1 MTDEEKKKD
10 IAEKQRI
17 RNERY
22 VASLKADPEAM
33 ARHKE
38 KQDKWR
44 KENKHKIA
52 AIAKKSYEK
61 RMAGVPHKK
70 SGPKPKAKPPA
81 KTKPVKV
88 AKPKPKSEAKSVAKS
103 VAKSEPVAKVP
114 IYLNPNKLQHDIE
127 KEGWREVARFG
138 DRGTEIR
145 AWIKGLIVRYEQVS
159 NRRSTYAPL
168 FCDKGRRYK
177 TYSEAQRVAR
187 ML

>member
-1 MTDEEKKKD
+1 MLGMTDEEKKAK
-10 IAEKQRI
+10 AEKQRL
-17 RNERY
+17 RNDRY
-22 VASLKADPEAM
+22 IASLKADPEAM

-70 SGPKPKAKPPA
+70 SGPKPKAKPPTEP
-81 KTKPVKV
+81 KLVKV
-88 AKPKPKSEAKSVAKS
+88 AKPAAKLTPKPVT
-103 VAKSEPVAKVP
+103 KVP

-145 AWIKGLIVRYEQVS
+145 AWIKGLVVRYEQIS

-177 TYSEAQRVAR
+177 TFAEAQRVAR
-187 ML
+187 VL

>member
-1 MTDEEKKKD
+1 MTDEEKKAK
-10 IAEKQRI
+10 AEKQRL
-17 RNERY
+17 RNDRY
-22 VASLKADPEAM
+22 IASLKADPEAM

-44 KENKHKIA
+44 KENKDRIA

-70 SGPKPKAKPPA
+70 SGPKPKAKPP
-81 KTKPVKV
+81 TEPKPVKV
-88 AKPKPKSEAKSVAKS
+88 AKHKSKSAAKSVAKS
-103 VAKSEPVAKVP
+103 VDQKVP
-114 IYLNPNKLQHDIE
+114 IYLNPNKIQHDIE
-127 KEGWREVARFG
+127 QEGWREVARFG

-145 AWIKGLIVRYEQVS
+145 AWIKGLVVRYEQIS

-187 ML
+187 VL

>member
-1 MTDEEKKKD
+1 MTDEEKKKA
-10 IAEKQRI
+10 IAEKQRL
-17 RNERY
+17 RNEKY
-22 VASLKADPEAM
+22 IASLKADPEAM

-44 KENKHKIA
+44 KENKDRIA

-70 SGPKPKAKPPA
+70 SGPKPKAKSPA
-81 KTKPVKV
+81 KPKPVKV
-88 AKPKPKSEAKSVAKS
+88 TKPAPNPAPKPFS
-103 VAKSEPVAKVP
+103 KVP
-114 IYLNPNKLQHDIE
+114 IYLNPNKIQHDIE
-127 KEGWREVARFG
+127 QEGWREVARFG

-145 AWIKGLIVRYEQVS
+145 AWIKGLVVRYEQVS

-177 TYSEAQRVAR
+177 TYSEAQRAAR
-187 ML
+187 VL

>member
-1 MTDEEKKKD
+1 MTDEEKKAK
-10 IAEKQRI
+10 AEKQRL
-17 RNERY
+17 RNDRY
-22 VASLKADPEAM
+22 IASLKANPEAM

-44 KENKHKIA
+44 KENKARIA

-81 KTKPVKV
+81 EPKPVKV
-88 AKPKPKSEAKSVAKS
+88 TKPKPKSASKSVAKP
-103 VAKSEPVAKVP
+103 VDKPVAKVP
-114 IYLNPNKLQHDIE
+114 IYLNPNKIQHDIE
-127 KEGWREVARFG
+127 QEGWREVARFG

-145 AWIKGLIVRYEQVS
+145 AWIKGLVVRYEQIS

-187 ML
+187 VL

>member
-22 VASLKADPEAM
+22 LASLKADPEAM
-33 ARHKE
+33 ARYKE

-70 SGPKPKAKPPA
+70 SGLAAKLTPKP
-81 KTKPVKV
+81 
-88 AKPKPKSEAKSVAKS
+88 
-103 VAKSEPVAKVP
+103 EPVSKIP
-114 IYLNPNKLQHDIE
+114 IYLAPNKLQHDIE
-127 KEGWREVARFG
+127 QEGWREVARFG

-145 AWIKGLIVRYEQVS
+145 AWIKGLVVRYEQVS

-177 TYSEAQRVAR
+177 TYAEAQKVAR
-187 ML
+187 VL

>member
-1 MTDEEKKKD
+1 MTDEEKKTK
-10 IAEKQRI
+10 AEKQRL
-17 RNERY
+17 RNDRY

-33 ARHKE
+33 ARHKK

-81 KTKPVKV
+81 KPKPVLKSI
-88 AKPKPKSEAKSVAKS
+88 PKSVPKSVLKP
-103 VAKSEPVAKVP
+103 EPVAKTP

-127 KEGWREVARFG
+127 QEGWREVASFG

-145 AWIKGLIVRYEQVS
+145 AWIKGLVVRYEQVS

-168 FCDKGRRYK
+168 FCDKGRRYN
-177 TYSEAQRVAR
+177 TFAEAQRVAR
-187 ML
+187 VL

>member
-1 MTDEEKKKD
+1 MLGMTDEEKKAK
-10 IAEKQRI
+10 AEKQRI
-17 RNERY
+17 RNDRY

-33 ARHKE
+33 ARYKE

-44 KENKHKIA
+44 KENKIKIA

-70 SGPKPKAKPPA
+70 SGPRPKSKPPA
-81 KTKPVKV
+81 NPKPVKV
-88 AKPKPKSEAKSVAKS
+88 AKPVPKP
-103 VAKSEPVAKVP
+103 EPVTKVP
-114 IYLNPNKLQHDIE
+114 IYLTSNKLQHDIE
-127 KEGWREVARFG
+127 QEGWREVARFG

-145 AWIKGLIVRYEQVS
+145 AWIKGLVVRYEQVS

-187 ML
+187 VL

>member
-1 MTDEEKKKD
+1 MTDEEKKKA
-10 IAEKQRI
+10 IAEKQRL
-17 RNERY
+17 RNDKY
-22 VASLKADPEAM
+22 IASLKADPEAM

-44 KENKHKIA
+44 KENKARIA

-70 SGPKPKAKPPA
+70 SGPKPKAKPP
-81 KTKPVKV
+81 TEPKPVKV
-88 AKPKPKSEAKSVAKS
+88 AKPKPKSAPKPAPK
-103 VAKSEPVAKVP
+103 PVSKVP
-114 IYLNPNKLQHDIE
+114 IYLNPNKIQHDIE
-127 KEGWREVARFG
+127 QEGWREVARFG

-145 AWIKGLIVRYEQVS
+145 AWIKGLVVRYEQIS

-187 ML
+187 VL

>member
-1 MTDEEKKKD
+1 MTDEEKKAK
-10 IAEKQRI
+10 AEKQRL

-22 VASLKADPEAM
+22 IASLKADPEAM
-33 ARHKE
+33 ARHKQ

-44 KENKHKIA
+44 KENKARIA

-81 KTKPVKV
+81 EPKPVKV
-88 AKPKPKSEAKSVAKS
+88 TKPKPKSAAKSVAK
-103 VAKSEPVAKVP
+103 PVAKVP
-114 IYLNPNKLQHDIE
+114 IYLKPNKLQQDIE

-145 AWIKGLIVRYEQVS
+145 AWIKGLVVRYEQIS

-177 TYSEAQRVAR
+177 TYSEAQKVAR
-187 ML
+187 VL

>member
-1 MTDEEKKKD
+1 MTNKEKKTE
-10 IAEKQRI
+10 AEKQRL

-33 ARHKE
+33 ARYKE
-38 KQDKWR
+38 KQKKWR
-44 KENKHKIA
+44 KENKDKIA

-70 SGPKPKAKPPA
+70 SGPKPKAKSPA
-81 KTKPVKV
+81 KPKPVKV
-88 AKPKPKSEAKSVAKS
+88 AKPEPKPAPK
-103 VAKSEPVAKVP
+103 PVFKQVSKVP

-127 KEGWREVARFG
+127 QEGWREVARFG

-145 AWIKGLIVRYEQVS
+145 AWIKGLVVRYEQVS

-177 TYSEAQRVAR
+177 TFAEAQKVAR
-187 ML
+187 VL

>member
-1 MTDEEKKKD
+1 MTDEEKKAK
-10 IAEKQRI
+10 AEKQRL
-17 RNERY
+17 RNDRY
-22 VASLKADPEAM
+22 IASLKADPEAM

-44 KENKHKIA
+44 KENKAKIA

-70 SGPKPKAKPPA
+70 SGPKPKAKPPTEP
-81 KTKPVKV
+81 KSVKV
-88 AKPKPKSEAKSVAKS
+88 AKPAPKPAPK
-103 VAKSEPVAKVP
+103 PVSKVP
-114 IYLNPNKLQHDIE
+114 IYLNPNKIQHDIE
-127 KEGWREVARFG
+127 QEGWREVARFG

-145 AWIKGLIVRYEQVS
+145 AWIKGLVVRYEQVS

-187 ML
+187 VL

>member
-1 MTDEEKKKD
+1 MTDEEKKKA
-10 IAEKQRI
+10 IAEKQRL
-17 RNERY
+17 RNDRY

-33 ARHKE
+33 ARYKE

-44 KENKHKIA
+44 KENKDRIA

-70 SGPKPKAKPPA
+70 SGPKPKAKPPT
-81 KTKPVKV
+81 KPKPVKV
-88 AKPKPKSEAKSVAKS
+88 AKTKPEPKPAPK
-103 VAKSEPVAKVP
+103 PVSKVP
-114 IYLNPNKLQHDIE
+114 IYLNPNKIQHDIE
-127 KEGWREVARFG
+127 QEGWREVARFG

-145 AWIKGLIVRYEQVS
+145 AWIKGLVVRYEQIS
-159 NRRSTYAPL
+159 NRRSTYAPI

-187 ML
+187 VL

>member
-1 MTDEEKKKD
+1 MTDEEKKKLVV
-10 IAEKQRI
+10 EKQKMRY
-17 RNERY
+17 EQY
-22 VASLKADPEAM
+22 VANLKADPEAM

-44 KENKHKIA
+44 KENKDRIA

-70 SGPKPKAKPPA
+70 SGPKPKAKPPE
-81 KTKPVKV
+81 KPKPVKAV
-88 AKPKPKSEAKSVAKS
+88 KLAPKP
-103 VAKSEPVAKVP
+103 EPISKIP
-114 IYLNPNKLQHDIE
+114 IYLVPNKLQHDIE
-127 KEGWREVARFG
+127 QEGWREVARFG

-145 AWIKGLIVRYEQVS
+145 AWIKGLVVRYEQIS

-187 ML
+187 VL

>member
-1 MTDEEKKKD
+1 LLGMTDEEKKAK
-10 IAEKQRI
+10 AEKQRL
-17 RNERY
+17 RNDRY
-22 VASLKADPEAM
+22 IASLKANPEAM

-44 KENKHKIA
+44 KENKAKIA

-81 KTKPVKV
+81 EPKPVKV
-88 AKPKPKSEAKSVAKS
+88 AKPAPKPAPK
-103 VAKSEPVAKVP
+103 PVSKVP
-114 IYLNPNKLQHDIE
+114 IYLNPNKIQHDIE
-127 KEGWREVARFG
+127 QEGWREVARFG

-145 AWIKGLIVRYEQVS
+145 AWIKGLVVRYEQIS

-177 TYSEAQRVAR
+177 TFAEAQRVAR
-187 ML
+187 VL

>member
-1 MTDEEKKKD
+1 MTDEEKKAK
-10 IAEKQRI
+10 AEKQRI
-17 RNERY
+17 RNDRY
-22 VASLKADPEAM
+22 IASLKADPEAM

-44 KENKHKIA
+44 KENKDRIA

-70 SGPKPKAKPPA
+70 SGPKPKAKPA
-81 KTKPVKV
+81 T
-88 AKPKPKSEAKSVAKS
+88 KPKSVLKSVPKS
-103 VAKSEPVAKVP
+103 VLKPEPVAKTP
-114 IYLNPNKLQHDIE
+114 IYLNPNKIQHDIE
-127 KEGWREVARFG
+127 QEGWREVARFG

-145 AWIKGLIVRYEQVS
+145 AWIKGLVVRYEQVS

-177 TYSEAQRVAR
+177 TFAEAQRVAR
-187 ML
+187 VL

>member
-1 MTDEEKKKD
+1 MTDEEKKAK
-10 IAEKQRI
+10 AEKQRL
-17 RNERY
+17 RNDRY
-22 VASLKADPEAM
+22 IASLKADPEAM

-44 KENKHKIA
+44 KENKAKIA
-52 AIAKKSYEK
+52 AIAKRSYEK

-81 KTKPVKV
+81 EPKPVKV
-88 AKPKPKSEAKSVAKS
+88 AKPKPKSVAKP
-103 VAKSEPVAKVP
+103 KPVTKVS

-127 KEGWREVARFG
+127 QEGWREVARFG

-145 AWIKGLIVRYEQVS
+145 AWIKGLVVRYEQIS
-159 NRRSTYAPL
+159 NRRSTYAPI

-177 TYSEAQRVAR
+177 TYSEAQKVAR
-187 ML
+187 VL

>member
-10 IAEKQRI
+10 IAEKQRL
-17 RNERY
+17 RNDRY
-22 VASLKADPEAM
+22 IASLKADPEAM

-44 KENKHKIA
+44 KENKDRIA

-61 RMAGVPHKK
+61 RMAGVPYKK
-70 SGPKPKAKPPA
+70 SGPKPKAKPA
-81 KTKPVKV
+81 T
-88 AKPKPKSEAKSVAKS
+88 KPKSVKAVKLAPKP
-103 VAKSEPVAKVP
+103 EPISKIP
-114 IYLNPNKLQHDIE
+114 IYLAPNKLQHDIE
-127 KEGWREVARFG
+127 QEGWREVARFG

-145 AWIKGLIVRYEQVS
+145 AWIKGLVVRYEQVS

-187 ML
+187 VL

>member
-1 MTDEEKKKD
+1 MTDEEKKAK
-10 IAEKQRI
+10 AEKQRI
-17 RNERY
+17 QNDRY

-38 KQDKWR
+38 KQNKWR
-44 KENKHKIA
+44 KENKDKIA

-70 SGPKPKAKPPA
+70 SGPKPKAKPA
-81 KTKPVKV
+81 TKAKPV
-88 AKPKPKSEAKSVAKS
+88 PKSVLKP
-103 VAKSEPVAKVP
+103 EPVAKTP

-127 KEGWREVARFG
+127 QEGWREVARFG

-145 AWIKGLIVRYEQVS
+145 AWIKGLVVRYEQVS

-168 FCDKGRRYK
+168 FCDKGRRYN
-177 TYSEAQRVAR
+177 TFAEAQKVAR
-187 ML
+187 VL

>member
-1 MTDEEKKKD
+1 MTDEEKKTET
-10 IAEKQRI
+10 EKQKL
-17 RNERY
+17 RNARY
-22 VASLKADPEAM
+22 IASLKADPEAM

-44 KENKHKIA
+44 KENKDRIA

-70 SGPKPKAKPPA
+70 SGPKPKAKSPA
-81 KTKPVKV
+81 KPKPVKV
-88 AKPKPKSEAKSVAKS
+88 TKPAPNPAPKPFS
-103 VAKSEPVAKVP
+103 KVP
-114 IYLNPNKLQHDIE
+114 IYLNPNKIQHDIE
-127 KEGWREVARFG
+127 QEGWREVARFG

-145 AWIKGLIVRYEQVS
+145 AWIKGLVVRYEQVS

-177 TYSEAQRVAR
+177 TYSEAQRAAR
-187 ML
+187 VL

>member
-1 MTDEEKKKD
+1 MTDEEKKAK
-10 IAEKQRI
+10 AEKQRI
-17 RNERY
+17 RNDRY

-44 KENKHKIA
+44 KENKDKIA

-70 SGPKPKAKPPA
+70 SGPKPKAKPA
-81 KTKPVKV
+81 T
-88 AKPKPKSEAKSVAKS
+88 KPKSVLKSVPKS
-103 VAKSEPVAKVP
+103 VLKPEPVAKTP
-114 IYLNPNKLQHDIE
+114 IYLNPNKIQHDIE
-127 KEGWREVARFG
+127 QEGWREVARFG

-145 AWIKGLIVRYEQVS
+145 AWIKGLVVRYEQVS

-177 TYSEAQRVAR
+177 TFAEAQRVAR
-187 ML
+187 VL

>member
-1 MTDEEKKKD
+1 MTDEEKKAK
-10 IAEKQRI
+10 AEKQRI
-17 RNERY
+17 RNDRY

-33 ARHKE
+33 ARYKE

-44 KENKHKIA
+44 KENKIKIA

-70 SGPKPKAKPPA
+70 SGPRPKSKPPA
-81 KTKPVKV
+81 NPKPVKV
-88 AKPKPKSEAKSVAKS
+88 AKPVPKP
-103 VAKSEPVAKVP
+103 EPVTKVP
-114 IYLNPNKLQHDIE
+114 IYLTSNKLQHDIE
-127 KEGWREVARFG
+127 QEGWREVARFG

-145 AWIKGLIVRYEQVS
+145 AWIKGLVVRYEQVS

-187 ML
+187 VL

>member
-1 MTDEEKKKD
+1 MTDEEKKKLVV
-10 IAEKQRI
+10 EKQKMRY
-17 RNERY
+17 ERY
-22 VASLKADPEAM
+22 IASLKADPEAM

-44 KENKHKIA
+44 KENKDRIA

-70 SGPKPKAKPPA
+70 SGPKPKAKPPE
-81 KTKPVKV
+81 KPKSVKV
-88 AKPKPKSEAKSVAKS
+88 AKPAPKPAPKLVAKT
-103 VAKSEPVAKVP
+103 P

-127 KEGWREVARFG
+127 QEGWREVARFG

-145 AWIKGLIVRYEQVS
+145 AWIKGLVVRYEQVS

-168 FCDKGRRYK
+168 FCDKGRRYN
-177 TYSEAQRVAR
+177 TFAEAQRVAR
-187 ML
+187 VL

>member
-1 MTDEEKKKD
+1 LLGMTDEEKKAK
-10 IAEKQRI
+10 AEKQRL
-17 RNERY
+17 RNDRY
-22 VASLKADPEAM
+22 IASLKADPEAM

-44 KENKHKIA
+44 KENKAKIA

-70 SGPKPKAKPPA
+70 SGPKPKAKPPTEP
-81 KTKPVKV
+81 KSVKV
-88 AKPKPKSEAKSVAKS
+88 AKPAPKPAPK
-103 VAKSEPVAKVP
+103 PVSKVP
-114 IYLNPNKLQHDIE
+114 IYLNPNKIQHDIE
-127 KEGWREVARFG
+127 QEGWREVARFG

-145 AWIKGLIVRYEQVS
+145 AWIKGLVVRYEQVS

-187 ML
+187 VL

>member
-1 MTDEEKKKD
+1 MTDEEKKAKAD
-10 IAEKQRI
+10 KQRL
-17 RNERY
+17 RNDRY
-22 VASLKADPEAM
+22 IASLKADPEAM

-44 KENKHKIA
+44 KENKARIA

-70 SGPKPKAKPPA
+70 SGPKPKAKPP
-81 KTKPVKV
+81 TEPKPVKIT
-88 AKPKPKSEAKSVAKS
+88 KPKPKSAAKSAAK
-103 VAKSEPVAKVP
+103 PVSKVP
-114 IYLNPNKLQHDIE
+114 IYLNPNKIQHDIE
-127 KEGWREVARFG
+127 QEGWREVARFG

-145 AWIKGLIVRYEQVS
+145 AWIKGLVVRYEQIS

-177 TYSEAQRVAR
+177 TYAEAQRVAR
-187 ML
+187 VL

>member
-1 MTDEEKKKD
+1 MLGMTDEEKKAK
-10 IAEKQRI
+10 AEKQRI
-17 RNERY
+17 RNDRY

-44 KENKHKIA
+44 KENKDKIA

-70 SGPKPKAKPPA
+70 SGPKPKAKPA
-81 KTKPVKV
+81 TKAKPV
-88 AKPKPKSEAKSVAKS
+88 PKSVLKP
-103 VAKSEPVAKVP
+103 EPVAKTP

-127 KEGWREVARFG
+127 QEGWREVARFG

-145 AWIKGLIVRYEQVS
+145 AWIKGLVVRYEQVS

-168 FCDKGRRYK
+168 FCDKGRRYN
-177 TYSEAQRVAR
+177 TFAEAQKVAR
-187 ML
+187 VL

>member
-1 MTDEEKKKD
+1 MTDEEKKAK
-10 IAEKQRI
+10 AEKQRL
-17 RNERY
+17 RNDRY
-22 VASLKADPEAM
+22 IASLKANPEAM

-44 KENKHKIA
+44 KENKAKIA

-81 KTKPVKV
+81 EPKPVKV
-88 AKPKPKSEAKSVAKS
+88 AKPAPKPAPK
-103 VAKSEPVAKVP
+103 PVSKVP
-114 IYLNPNKLQHDIE
+114 IYLNPNKIQHDIE
-127 KEGWREVARFG
+127 QEGWREVARFG

-145 AWIKGLIVRYEQVS
+145 AWIKGLVVRYEQIS

-177 TYSEAQRVAR
+177 TFAEAQRVAR
-187 ML
+187 VL

>member
-22 VASLKADPEAM
+22 LASLKADPEAM
-33 ARHKE
+33 ARYKE
-38 KQDKWR
+38 RQAEWR
-44 KENKHKIA
+44 KKNKDKIA
-52 AIAKKSYEK
+52 AIAKRSYEK

-70 SGPKPKAKPPA
+70 SGPKPKAKPA
-81 KTKPVKV
+81 TKPKSVKV
-88 AKPKPKSEAKSVAKS
+88 AKPAPKPAPK
-103 VAKSEPVAKVP
+103 PVAKVP

-127 KEGWREVARFG
+127 KEGWREVAKFG

-145 AWIKGLIVRYEQVS
+145 AWIKGLVVRYEQIS

-187 ML
+187 VL

>member
-1 MTDEEKKKD
+1 MTDEEKKAKS
-10 IAEKQRI
+10 EKQRL
-17 RNERY
+17 RNDRY
-22 VASLKADPEAM
+22 IASLKADPEAM

-44 KENKHKIA
+44 KENKARIA

-70 SGPKPKAKPPA
+70 SGPKPKAKPP
-81 KTKPVKV
+81 TEPKPVKV
-88 AKPKPKSEAKSVAKS
+88 TKPKPKSAAKSVAK
-103 VAKSEPVAKVP
+103 PVAKVP
-114 IYLNPNKLQHDIE
+114 MYLNPNKIQHDIE

-145 AWIKGLIVRYEQVS
+145 AWIKGLVVRYEQVS

-177 TYSEAQRVAR
+177 TFAEAQRVAR
-187 ML
+187 VL

>member
-1 MTDEEKKKD
+1 MTDEEKKKA

-33 ARHKE
+33 ARYKE

-44 KENKHKIA
+44 KENKARIA
-52 AIAKKSYEK
+52 AIAKRSYEK

-81 KTKPVKV
+81 QPKPVKV
-88 AKPKPKSEAKSVAKS
+88 AKPKPKSA
-103 VAKSEPVAKVP
+103 AKSEPVTKVP
-114 IYLNPNKLQHDIE
+114 IYLNPNKLQQDIE

-145 AWIKGLIVRYEQVS
+145 AWIKGLVVRYEQIS
-159 NRRSTYAPL
+159 NRRSTYAPI

-177 TYSEAQRVAR
+177 TYSEAQKVAR
-187 ML
+187 VL

>member
-1 MTDEEKKKD
+1 MTDEEKKKA

-17 RNERY
+17 RNERFI
-22 VASLKADPEAM
+22 ASLKADPEAM
-33 ARHKE
+33 ARYKE
-38 KQDKWR
+38 KQNKWR
-44 KENKHKIA
+44 KENKAKIA

-81 KTKPVKV
+81 KPKPVKV
-88 AKPKPKSEAKSVAKS
+88 TKPAPKP
-103 VAKSEPVAKVP
+103 EPVSKVP
-114 IYLNPNKLQHDIE
+114 IYLNPNKIQHDIE
-127 KEGWREVARFG
+127 QDGWREVARFG

-145 AWIKGLIVRYEQVS
+145 AWIKGLVVRYEQVS

-177 TYSEAQRVAR
+177 TYAEAQRVAR
-187 ML
+187 VL